1 MELTTAQAIAALT
14 LALNT
19 EEVETITL
27 DGEELN
33 VTAFAELFTTD
44 GESVYRIIGLD
55 NTDEEAVF
63 IVIDELLTSSTSGE
77 IFRDKVFTYPIRDS
91 FEEALQDYSIFL
103 AEKVEAHTSFV
114 EASLV

>member
-14 LALNT
+14 FALNT
-19 EEVETITL
+19 EEIETITL
-27 DGEELN
+27 DGEEFN
-33 VTAFAELFTTD
+33 ATAFAELFTAT
-44 GESVYRIIGLD
+44 EETVYRIIGLD
-55 NTDEEAVF
+55 STDEEAVF
-63 IVIDELLTSSTSGE
+63 IVIDELLISPTSGE

-91 FEEALQDYSIFL
+91 FEEALQDYSTLL